1 MRQTRSRRE
10 AHDSSNQWFGS
21 RDGSS
26 CGGLASLT
34 STWIGERSR
43 HRRDLVQR
51 EITRRETAY
60 SDFIEQASKLYVASA
75 MNKVN
80 QDEVDIESTVS
91 LYAVESRIRLF
102 ASEEVMEEAEKIL
115 DVIMVQYGSDNL
127 SIEQLRERGLEKKDP
142 LKPFSVVCRR
152 ELKKIQNK

>member
-1 MRQTRSRRE
+1 MIPVTSGL
-10 AHDSSNQWFGS
+10 AAVMGAVV
-21 RDGSS
+21 
-26 CGGLASLT
+26 GGLASLT
-34 STWIGERSR
+34 STWVGERSR

-75 MNKVN
+75 MNRVDE
-80 QDEVDIESTVS
+80 DEVDIESTVS

-102 ASEEVMEEAEKIL
+102 ASEEVMKEAEKIL
-115 DVIMVQYGSDNL
+115 DVIMVQYGSENV

-152 ELKKIQNK
+152 ELKKIQNKV